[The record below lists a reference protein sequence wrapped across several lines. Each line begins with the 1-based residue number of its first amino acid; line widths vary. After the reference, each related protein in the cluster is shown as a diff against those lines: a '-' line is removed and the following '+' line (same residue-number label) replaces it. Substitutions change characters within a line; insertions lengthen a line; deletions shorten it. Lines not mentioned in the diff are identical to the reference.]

1 MKLKKM
7 FFLLVTSFALL
18 GSNLALAVSVNS
30 GETSSTSGEI
40 TSGEN
45 TNPSPDD
52 TTISSGDVSG
62 EGSGDISLED
72 PDEYEEVLE
81 SVALDLDFQTRK
93 NTELKST
100 LSASISGDETFI
112 YEIVTLPS
120 NGTLTLTNS
129 SSGDFSYMPSGDYV
143 GADLFTY
150 RLASG
155 DVYSNIGT
163 VSITVTSP
171 SEPIIP
177 FYYEDMQEHWANYS
191 ASHLAARGYIIGENI
206 NDEYFYFPDREM
218 TRGDFL
224 LFILSLVEPTSAVQ
238 IDDVK
243 FADDD
248 LYPTWLLEKA
258 KTAYAMG
265 IIKGSGSEG
274 LTYLNAYHKITR
286 AEAFIMISNLLI
298 SDNLIVNAADDID
311 YADKNTIPSWA
322 LQSIKNLSAYKIVQ
336 GDSNKNINPLDT
348 INRGEAAELIF
359 KVLKEMDLLKLESIP
374 SGDAK

>member
-18 GSNLALAVSVNS
+18 GSNLALAVSANS
-30 GETSSTSGEI
+30 GETPSTSGEI
-40 TSGEN
+40 TTPESG
-45 TNPSPDD
+45 D
-52 TTISSGDVSG
+52 TILSSGDVSG
-62 EGSGDISLED
+62 ETSGDISLED
-72 PDEYEEVLE
+72 PDEYEEVLK
-81 SVALDLDFQTRK
+81 SVALDLEFQTRK

-100 LSASISGDETFI
+100 LSASKSGDETFI
-112 YEIVTLPS
+112 YELVTLPS
-120 NGTLTLTNS
+120 HGSITLTNAF
-129 SSGDFSYMPSGDYV
+129 SGDFTYMPSGDYT
-143 GADLFTY
+143 GSDLFTY

-155 DVYSNIGT
+155 EIYSNIGT
-163 VSITVTSP
+163 VSITVTAP

-218 TRGDFL
+218 TRGDFI

-238 IDDVK
+238 IDEVK

-248 LYPTWLLEKA
+248 LYPSWLLEKA
-258 KTAYAMG
+258 KTAYALG
-265 IIKGSGSEG
+265 IIKGSGNEG

-298 SDNLIVNAADDID
+298 SDKLIVNAADDID

-336 GDSNKNINPLDT
+336 GDSDKKINPLDT

-374 SGDAK
+374 SGDK